1 MIRNEDG
8 SIRLRMRLLNIDE
21 EEGVN
26 TAEVWNKIN
35 QIIFVLNELNIT
47 IYEHDEVAMQK
58 WKTFMEENK

>member
-8 SIRLRMRLLNIDE
+8 SIRLRMRLLNIDK

-26 TAEVWNKIN
+26 TVELWNKIN

>member
-1 MIRNEDG
+1 MISNENG
-8 SIRLRMRLLNIDE
+8 IIRLKMRLLNIDG
-21 EEGVN
+21 EEGVDSK
-26 TAEVWNKIN
+26 ELWNKIN

>member
-8 SIRLRMRLLNIDE
+8 SIRLRMRLLNIDK

-26 TAEVWNKIN
+26 TVELWNKIN

-47 IYEHDEVAMQK
+47 IYEHDEAAMQK